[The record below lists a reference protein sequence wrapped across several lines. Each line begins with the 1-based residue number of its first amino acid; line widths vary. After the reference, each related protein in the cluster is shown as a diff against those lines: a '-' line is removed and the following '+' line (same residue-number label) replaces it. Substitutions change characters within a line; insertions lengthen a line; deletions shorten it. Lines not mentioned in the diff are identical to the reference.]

1 MGRKKARKSKMKKV
15 KRGKRKNQK
24 RGGASILDW
33 LIAHEAK
40 PSQRGGSFMDMMV
53 KQADPSTNMA
63 RYFLAKRRRMY
74 KRT

>member
-15 KRGKRKNQK
+15 KRGRRKNQT
-24 RGGASILDW
+24 GGASILDW

-74 KRT
+74 KRI